1 MSFII
6 KPRRFNLQPGYFAR
20 LNPEWVKRGLTHVI
34 DPGRLI
40 YTTVAGTFPLIQ
52 GNTPGKVASKPGRV
66 AGFGSTDAGNTNS
79 NLTGPV
85 IPVPKTGFRSL
96 FVRVYARTTGG
107 GTIGRVFQ
115 DTTGSGVTSG
125 AEGLWMVSSRLAY
138 NALNSGPSDTLQ
150 CAPTAALTLNAWVT
164 QSLTHDRNAAFGT
177 LPIFYVNGV
186 EVAASVIASAGSA
199 YSTLHTTLSIGN
211 RVSDFARTWDG
222 MIGALVFFDG
232 YLSPADHAALNA
244 SPWSVYEA
252 PASRIWIPGAASA
265 GTQTLTPTLYTNSQ
279 TFYSPTVTAGAVAL
293 AAGLFTNAQT
303 FYAPTVAPG
312 AVAMTAGLFTN
323 SNTFYGHTLTTNYG
337 LVASLFTNSPSFYA
351 PTVSA
356 GSVTLAPTLFSNA
369 ATFYA
374 PTVSQGAAPQALTPT
389 LVTNSNTFFGH
400 ALTTSTTLT
409 VGLFT
414 NSNSFFGHTLTT
426 NYGLVAA
433 LFTNSPTF
441 YVPTISVGQVTLSP
455 TLFSNAATFYT
466 PVVTISG
473 GPQYLVPDLYSSSQT
488 FYSPSVVPGSVT
500 LTATRLDNDQ
510 TFYTHVV
517 SQGGGPQ
524 TLTPGLYSNS
534 QTFFAPTITVG
545 AVTIT
550 PALYSNA
557 NTFYAPTVSGGTTP
571 ALTLTPD
578 DIAAIV
584 AAVWASPLAP
594 TPSSIAAAV
603 WDEIL

>member
-6 KPRRFNLQPGYFAR
+6 KPRRFNLQPDYFAR

-52 GNTPGKVASKPGRV
+52 VNAPGKVVSNPGRV
-66 AGFGSTDAGNTNS
+66 AGFGSTYAGNTS
-79 NLTGPV
+79 ANLTGPA
-85 IPVPKTGFRSL
+85 IPLPKTGFRSL
-96 FVRVYARTTGG
+96 FVRVYARSTGG
-107 GTIGRVFQ
+107 GGIGRVFQ
-115 DTTGSGVTSG
+115 DISGTGITGG
-125 AEGLWMVSSRLAY
+125 AESLFLVSGRLAY
-138 NALNSGPSDTLQ
+138 SAINSAMTDAAQS
-150 CAPTAALTLNAWVT
+150 APTASLTLNAWVN

-177 LPIFYVNGV
+177 LPTYYVGGV
-186 EVAASVIASAGSA
+186 SIAASNTSATGSA
-199 YSTLHTTLSIGN
+199 YSTQNTNINIGN
-211 RVSDFARTWDG
+211 RLSDSLRTWDG

-244 SPWSVYEA
+244 MPWSVYES

-312 AVAMTAGLFTN
+312 AVTLTPGLFTN

-389 LVTNSNTFFGH
+389 LYSNAQTFYAPTVSAGAV
-400 ALTTSTTLT
+400 ALTATRLDD
-409 VGLFT
+409 
-414 NSNSFFGHTLTT
+414 
-426 NYGLVAA
+426 AQ
-433 LFTNSPTF
+433 TF
-441 YVPTISVGQVTLSP
+441 Y
-455 TLFSNAATFYT
+455 A

-473 GPQYLVPDLYSSSQT
+473 GPQYLVPGLYSSGQT

-500 LTATRLDNDQ
+500 LTATRLNNDQ

-517 SQGGGPQ
+517 SQGGAPQ
-524 TLTPGLYSNS
+524 PILPGLYSDS
-534 QTFFAPTITVG
+534 QTFFSPTLTVG
-545 AVTIT
+545 AVTLT

-584 AAVWASPLAP
+584 AAVWGSPLAP